1 MVIALNV
8 VVLIIGTVPDIED
21 QPVYRAF
28 WLIEVVTISIFTSE
42 YALRLAVCTVDPRY
56 RHPVFG
62 RLRYALTP
70 MALIDLAAIVPF
82 YGGLVGVAGNLDLRF
97 LRAVR
102 LISRLMKLGG
112 RSSGLVR
119 LARVFYLKRQEL
131 VAVLSILGFLLV
143 VASSLMYFV
152 EHTEQPEKFSSI
164 PATMWWAVVTL
175 TTVGYGDLAPITPI
189 GRILAGVMAVL
200 GIGMFALPAGIL
212 GSGFIEEMGRKTCP
226 HCGQALE

>member
-1 MVIALNV
+1 M
-8 VVLIIGTVPDIED
+8 VLIIATIPDIEEH
-21 QPVYRAF
+21 PVYGAF
-28 WLIEVVTISIFTSE
+28 WPIEILTIAIFTGE
-42 YALRLAVCTVDPRY
+42 YALRIVACTIDPRF

-82 YGGLVGVAGNLDLRF
+82 YGGLAGVGGNLDLRF

-102 LISRLMKLGG
+102 LVSRLMKLGG
-112 RSSGLVR
+112 RSGGVAR
-119 LARVFYLKRQEL
+119 LARVFFLKRQEL
-131 VAVLSILGFLLV
+131 VTILGILVFLLV

-152 EHTEQPEKFSSI
+152 EHEAQPEKFTSI
-164 PATMWWAVVTL
+164 PATMWWAIVTL
-175 TTVGYGDLAPITPI
+175 TTVGYGDLAPITPL

-212 GSGFIEEMGRKTCP
+212 GSGFVEEMGRRTCP
-226 HCGQALE
+226 QCGHVLE